1 MRSRTAV
8 AAVVAVVGVVI
19 AVGVFLATRDTPGQA
34 TPEAAVTEYVAAL
47 QAGDRDRMRLLVHPR
62 SDAAAEIDRR
72 LAELGGPALAVTQST
87 IADTE
92 SDATKAADLSGTL
105 HGAPYHTTIWLQDC
119 GGRWCVTMGPSKDG
133 NPKP

>member
-8 AAVVAVVGVVI
+8 AAFIAAVGIVI

-47 QAGDRDRMRLLVHPR
+47 HAEDRARLRLLAHPR
-62 SDAAAEIDRR
+62 SDAAAEIDSR
-72 LAELGGPALAVTQST
+72 LAQLGGPALTVTQSK

-92 SDATKAADLSGTL
+92 SDATKAAELSGTL
-105 HGAPYHTTIWLQDC
+105 DGAPYRTTIWLQDC
-119 GGRWCVTMGPSKDG
+119 DGRWCVTMGPSKDG
-133 NPKP
+133 KPKP